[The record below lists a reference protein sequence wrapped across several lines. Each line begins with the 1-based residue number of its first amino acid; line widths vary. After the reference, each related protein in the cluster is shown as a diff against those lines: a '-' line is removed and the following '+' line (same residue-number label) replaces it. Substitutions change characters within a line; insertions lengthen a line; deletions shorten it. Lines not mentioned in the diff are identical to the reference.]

1 MEAIRFHHSLIFDF
15 TVHNKWEESR
25 GGRQEDYRGEGSG
38 ATWHLLQPG
47 DPGPVLQ
54 YPRAAGLLKDSAF
67 PISVFLCVS
76 LSPCLL
82 YRVYIY
88 ICIWILYVK
97 GKFCYLSYGVSFLK
111 GKILCIY
118 LYIFFEKACRRGSV
132 AKSAISALLSPL

>member
-76 LSPCLL
+76 LSLSFVPC
-82 YRVYIY
+82 VYIY
-88 ICIWILYVK
+88 MYMDTVCKGEILLFK
-97 GKFCYLSYGVSFLK
+97 LRCFLFERK
-111 GKILCIY
+111 NTV
-118 LYIFFEKACRRGSV
+118 YIFIYIF
-132 AKSAISALLSPL
+132 